1 MRNPRFSYR
10 PAYAGSRALVI
21 GINSYQHASPL
32 SYAVND
38 AEAVADLLKSS
49 LGFPA
54 EHVTLLLDRGA
65 TKPEIMNAFMRFTVD
80 DVEPDERILVFFA
93 GHGYT
98 RSGSRGETGFL
109 VPYEGHIDNLST
121 LIRWDD
127 LTKNA
132 ELIAA
137 KHMLFIMDACYSGL
151 GVTRSLQ
158 PGSVRYLKDMHNR
171 YTRLALAAGKAD
183 EEVADGGGPIPGHSI
198 FTGHL
203 LEALSGKVSAAVVK
217 YCKSRNE
224 KSSESRVKCTFEA
237 ASGGGTSDDQ
247 EGGLHEDASV
257 ARKRDVSQRYCGGN
271 GGSSEDSQSGVETA
285 WCAQAGRTAGC
296 Q

>member
-109 VPYEGHIDNLST
+109 VPYEGHIDNLGST
-121 LIRWDD
+121 RQSVLARG
-127 LTKNA
+127 A
-132 ELIAA
+132 
-137 KHMLFIMDACYSGL
+137 MLS
-151 GVTRSLQ
+151 
-158 PGSVRYLKDMHNR
+158 
-171 YTRLALAAGKAD
+171 
-183 EEVADGGGPIPGHSI
+183 
-198 FTGHL
+198 
-203 LEALSGKVSAAVVK
+203 
-217 YCKSRNE
+217 
-224 KSSESRVKCTFEA
+224 
-237 ASGGGTSDDQ
+237 
-247 EGGLHEDASV
+247 
-257 ARKRDVSQRYCGGN
+257 
-271 GGSSEDSQSGVETA
+271 
-285 WCAQAGRTAGC
+285 
-296 Q
+296 